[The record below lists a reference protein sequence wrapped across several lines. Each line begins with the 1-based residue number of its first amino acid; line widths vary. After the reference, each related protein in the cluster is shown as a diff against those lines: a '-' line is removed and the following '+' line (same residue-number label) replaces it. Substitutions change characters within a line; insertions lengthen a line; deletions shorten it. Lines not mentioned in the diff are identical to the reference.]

1 MLATRHSLQLQGD
14 TQTENEGMK
23 RYSMHMGN
31 KKQAGAAILLSDKTD
46 FYPKRQND
54 KGHYITL
61 QVNPK
66 RGYNKR
72 K

>member
-1 MLATRHSLQLQGD
+1 
-14 TQTENEGMK
+14 
-23 RYSMHMGN
+23 MHMGN
-31 KKQAGAAILLSDKTD
+31 KKQAGAAILLSDRTD

-66 RGYNKR
+66 RGYNKH